1 MRNPLSVAALGEA
14 LTGLILLL
22 RPTIVTRLLFNTDV
36 DGTGAVMSRIAG
48 IALIGLGLACWPSR
62 SEADNR
68 QRAFQGM
75 ISYGLMAAL
84 YLGYVAIAGGS
95 VGILFYPAIAVHVL
109 LSVLLVRAWSKE

>member
-1 MRNPLSVAALGEA
+1 
-14 LTGLILLL
+14 
-22 RPTIVTRLLFNTDV
+22 
-36 DGTGAVMSRIAG
+36 
-48 IALIGLGLACWPSR
+48 
-62 SEADNR
+62 
-68 QRAFQGM
+68 M